1 MTQPTRAGG
10 GKSRIVID
18 VERAQAEARASKGR
32 RFVGGR
38 AGRALSITTLVI
50 AGLVLVLLVGS
61 YAWWQS
67 YKKSPAYSLALL
79 VDAAQRDD
87 MATVESLIDA
97 DKIAEGFIPQ
107 VIEKLAGANSNVP
120 PAARAQLTN
129 ALPQLLPRVR
139 EGVRDQ
145 MAASMKALSKNTS
158 GRMPFALTAL
168 GMRTAADV
176 REQGDMA
183 AVTVK
188 AGDRPIE
195 LTMGRNGERWKV
207 VTLKDDQLAADI
219 SARLASSVPAL
230 APPAQP
236 QQNQPRRKSG
246 R

>member
-18 VERAQAEARASKGR
+18 VARAQSEARSTKGR
-32 RFVGGR
+32 RFGR
-38 AGRALSITTLVI
+38 AGRALSVTGLVI
-50 AGLVLVLLVGS
+50 ASVVLLLLVGS

-87 MATVESLIDA
+87 MGTVESLIDA
-97 DKIAEGFIPQ
+97 DRIAEGFIPQ

-168 GMRTAADV
+168 GMRSAADI
-176 REQGDMA
+176 REQGDA
-183 AVTVK
+183 ASVTVK

-195 LTMGRNGERWKV
+195 LTMRRDGERWKV
-207 VTLKDDQLAADI
+207 ATVKDDQLAADI

-230 APPAQP
+230 SQPAQTP
-236 QQNQPRRKSG
+236 QGQPRRKSG